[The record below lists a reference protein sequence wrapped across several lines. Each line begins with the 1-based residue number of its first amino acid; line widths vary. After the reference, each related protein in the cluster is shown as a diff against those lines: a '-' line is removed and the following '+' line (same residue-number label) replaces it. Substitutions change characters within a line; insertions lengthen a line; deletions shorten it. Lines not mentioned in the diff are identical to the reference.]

1 MKLSNRTLEKLR
13 IIINGD
19 DTASYRKGYQLVS
32 FFNELGFQ
40 DVYGQ
45 GFPSRWVYTDDRLQ
59 KINGTPELDKCIRKA
74 FAVVDYIGRVQ
85 ELDALIADFNRY
97 LAFDKWAVVRENENI
112 AFKHL
117 NKIIIEDTNQA
128 SENMKEDD
136 FLKLTFDVNVDLL
149 GLNTEVSDII
159 KMRLKEVEA
168 CIRNDAPLASVILI
182 GSILEGILLGTAST
196 FPQLFNQAQC
206 TPKEKD
212 TGKVRKF
219 PDWTLNNF
227 IDVAAE
233 VEILK
238 QDVKKFSH
246 VVRDFRNYIHPYQQM
261 ASRFSPDKQTALICL
276 QVLKAAI
283 FQIGEYN
290 KSNHGGM

>member
-182 GSILEGILLGTAST
+182 GSILEGILLGTVELRNMVT
-196 FPQLFNQAQC
+196 QVIKYYTDFQNNHV
-206 TPKEKD
+206 KHND
-212 TGKVRKF
+212 KVNSNEIEYVIELTSVVMKF
-219 PDWTLNNF
+219 
-227 IDVAAE
+227 
-233 VEILK
+233 
-238 QDVKKFSH
+238 
-246 VVRDFRNYIHPYQQM
+246 
-261 ASRFSPDKQTALICL
+261 LI
-276 QVLKAAI
+276 KI
-283 FQIGEYN
+283 
-290 KSNHGGM
+290 SGGTN